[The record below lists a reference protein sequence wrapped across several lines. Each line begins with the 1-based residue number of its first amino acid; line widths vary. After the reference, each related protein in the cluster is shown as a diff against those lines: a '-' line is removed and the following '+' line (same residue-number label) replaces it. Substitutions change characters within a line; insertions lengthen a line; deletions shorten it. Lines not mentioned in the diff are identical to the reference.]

1 MCTPCVYFLLG
12 ILLYFGI
19 EVKKKKKKNARY
31 VISSKCEVYTEYN
44 LYYNHLVLD
53 CSRCYIEVIIT
64 MGVHYQLHVCSLV
77 GC

>member
-1 MCTPCVYFLLG
+1 MLG
-12 ILLYFGI
+12 VLLYFGFVAI
-19 EVKKKKKKNARY
+19 DVERNARY